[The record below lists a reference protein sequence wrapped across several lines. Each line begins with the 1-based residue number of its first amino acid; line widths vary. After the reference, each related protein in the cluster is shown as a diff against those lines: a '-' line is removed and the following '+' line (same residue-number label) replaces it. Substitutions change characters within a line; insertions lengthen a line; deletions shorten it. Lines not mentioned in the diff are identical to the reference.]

1 MRILITGKNSYIARK
16 LETYLNS
23 LKNIEASL
31 MSVRYPILED
41 QLDFSGID
49 VFIHLSALVHKN
61 EKKFKYEDYHDS
73 NVKLTQKLM
82 NSCIHSNVK
91 HFIFFSSMAV
101 YGSRKVITKDSLTA
115 PNTKYGQ
122 SKLEAEKYLLSVN
135 IKNIKISIIRPPVV
149 FGDQAPGNPQLLKS
163 LSKFLL
169 LTPNINNQKSIIF
182 IQSLL
187 QHVYEVIQLK
197 HPQVTHPQM
206 SSYFSTPGLIQLIRA
221 YQNKKTYKTFLLNI
235 LIYPLFILSIAR
247 KAFSNQIYVIDRND
261 NKFSQLYEYTDFK
274 FKDLYE

>member
-16 LETYLNS
+16 LQTYLNN
-23 LKNIEASL
+23 LENIEASL
-31 MSVRYPILED
+31 LSVRYPLVED
-41 QLDFSGID
+41 ELDFNGID

-61 EKKFKYEDYHDS
+61 EKKFKYDDYHDS
-73 NVKLTQKLM
+73 NVKLTQKLV
-82 NSCIHSNVK
+82 NSCIDSKVK

-101 YGSRKVITKDSLTA
+101 YGSRKVITKDSLTG

-122 SKLEAEKYLLSVN
+122 SKLEAENYLLSFN
-135 IKNIKISIIRPPVV
+135 KKNIKISIIRPPVV

-169 LTPNINNQKSIIF
+169 FTPNINNQKSVIF

-197 HPQVTHPQM
+197 HPQITHPQM
-206 SSYFSTPGLIQLIRA
+206 SSYFSTPRLIQLLRT
-221 YQNKKTYKTFLLNI
+221 YQNKKTYKTSLLNL

-261 NKFSQLYEYTDFK
+261 NNFSQLYEYTNLK